1 MNRSHADDKIFNIS
15 DQTDIR
21 IAANQIKSLYVLRN
35 ALDVDISILVTI
47 VTELGSNIVKY
58 AEKGFIRL
66 NFIGEEQNDTVI
78 VDVWAEDEGPG
89 ISNVDMAM
97 QDNYSTGSTLGLG
110 LPGVKRMADF
120 FWIGSGKGNGT
131 VVHVRKVIKRV
142 IRHHN
147 SQREIQY
154 LPPGRDSKFDL
165 GTCVRPIEGAVTSGD
180 GAFAVT
186 LDKGIILAI
195 VDVTGHGSAA
205 HELVRKIAN
214 VIQTYA
220 NEDLIYLLN
229 KIHESL
235 FGTLGAAIGLIYVN
249 TDKRN
254 FSYVG
259 IGNTSASR
267 CVGNPWRGVS
277 RDGICGHRMPSLY
290 VLKED
295 LQDGDILFMFT
306 DGVSHSDS
314 QKYIKLNSHLPAE
327 VLARDVISLSGKPH
341 DDSGCIVFRYKE

>member
-1 MNRSHADDKIFNIS
+1 MNRLHADDKIFNIS

-165 GTCVRPIEGAVTSGD
+165 GT
-180 GAFAVT
+180 
-186 LDKGIILAI
+186 
-195 VDVTGHGSAA
+195 
-205 HELVRKIAN
+205 
-214 VIQTYA
+214 
-220 NEDLIYLLN
+220 
-229 KIHESL
+229 
-235 FGTLGAAIGLIYVN
+235 
-249 TDKRN
+249 
-254 FSYVG
+254 
-259 IGNTSASR
+259 
-267 CVGNPWRGVS
+267 
-277 RDGICGHRMPSLY
+277 
-290 VLKED
+290 
-295 LQDGDILFMFT
+295 
-306 DGVSHSDS
+306 
-314 QKYIKLNSHLPAE
+314 
-327 VLARDVISLSGKPH
+327 
-341 DDSGCIVFRYKE
+341 